1 MPRPAKANV
10 GTLVLR
16 DVPTSLKRKVIS
28 LAKKNGVTI
37 SEQAIHDLLQ
47 FHTKRKTK

>member
-16 DVPTSLKRKVIS
+16 DVPPSLKRKVIS
-28 LAKKNGVTI
+28 LANKNGVTI

-47 FHTKRKTK
+47 FHKRKTK